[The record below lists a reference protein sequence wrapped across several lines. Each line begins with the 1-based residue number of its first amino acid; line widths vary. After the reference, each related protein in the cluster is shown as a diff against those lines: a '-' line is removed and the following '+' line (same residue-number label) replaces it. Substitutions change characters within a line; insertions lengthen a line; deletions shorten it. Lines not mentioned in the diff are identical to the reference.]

1 MEPHV
6 KGKSPEWR
14 TKHDFAYTGQHG
26 INHTRYIHISHPIL
40 QLALPLGTVDDVVV
54 NEQVNYEAGSASL
67 EIRILRGGRSLTAWN
82 LRKNSKATAGITF
95 FMPAIYQLHRW
106 ICRAMPSSS
115 MLIMVVVLSRLVS
128 GFSICRFSS
137 LINSRSTSRMS
148 CFTAFNGHY
157 SEIAIYSGAEEDI
170 KESLNILSSIRPQ
183 LKVTESL
190 EKSSSV
196 NAGKRKENGI
206 VWSAHCDNLQVDC
219 TLLEPLY
226 LGNNRRSNELT
237 AHKWNEILDQRSNIL
252 STSTVED
259 SKSKMRCLF
268 EFYCDN

>member
-1 MEPHV
+1 M
-6 KGKSPEWR
+6 
-14 TKHDFAYTGQHG
+14 T
-26 INHTRYIHISHPIL
+26 I
-40 QLALPLGTVDDVVV
+40 TVDDIV
-54 NEQVNYEAGSASL
+54 NEQVNYEAESASL
-67 EIRILRGGRSLTAWN
+67 QIGTLRGARSLTVWN
-82 LRKNSKATAGITF
+82 LHKNSKSTAAITF
-95 FMPAIYQLHRW
+95 FMPAIHQLHRL
-106 ICRAMPSSS
+106 ICKAMPSSS

-148 CFTAFNGHY
+148 CLTAFNGHY
-157 SEIAIYSGAEEDI
+157 SEIAIYSGAEKDI
-170 KESLNILSSIRPQ
+170 IESLNMLSSIRPQ

-190 EKSSSV
+190 EESSNV
-196 NAGKRKENGI
+196 NVGKRKENGI

-226 LGNNRRSNELT
+226 LGNSRRSNELT

-259 SKSKMRCLF
+259 STSKMRCLF